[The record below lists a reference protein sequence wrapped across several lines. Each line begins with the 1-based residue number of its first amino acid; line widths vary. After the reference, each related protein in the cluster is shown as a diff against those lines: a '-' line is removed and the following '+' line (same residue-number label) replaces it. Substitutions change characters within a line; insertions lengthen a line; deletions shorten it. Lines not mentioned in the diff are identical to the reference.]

1 MAFSQTLFEQYSR
14 RFGCFKREL
23 APIWAKKLCSW
34 LSIAFWSEGYRLLG
48 EELCCCRWSKLYV
61 CLKPMRSLQ
70 TLHACVRVAETWFIM
85 TRDFIISIFLKLDLG
100 KYRVFFI
107 SSFFNSSSFGI
118 DIFPGRYFF
127 NSSYYYLE
135 FFSTRVYFG
144 VDIFPERYFLNS
156 SFYYL
161 EFFQLEFNSTSRSFQ
176 IDVFSTRVLFW
187 PEFIQFRVSPASSSC
202 YFDAE
207 WTSSSTETEIFQLD
221 PPTRVHFFC
230 NDGYF
235 TRYLLARYKCNFH
248 EASHRR
254 RL

>member
-48 EELCCCRWSKLYV
+48 EELCCCRWSRLYV
-61 CLKPMRSLQ
+61 CLTPMRSLQ

-135 FFSTRVYFG
+135 FFQLEFILASIFSQSDIFSTRVSIISSFS
-144 VDIFPERYFLNS
+144 NS
-156 SFYYL
+156 SLIRRRDLFRPIY
-161 EFFQLEFNSTSRSFQ
+161 FQLEFFFDPSSFNFEFLCLDFLLSRRWINLEFNWNR
-176 IDVFSTRVLFW
+176 DFSTR
-187 PEFIQFRVSPASSSC
+187 SNNSSSL
-202 YFDAE
+202 F
-207 WTSSSTETEIFQLD
+207 L
-221 PPTRVHFFC
+221 
-230 NDGYF
+230 
-235 TRYLLARYKCNFH
+235 
-248 EASHRR
+248 
-254 RL
+254 